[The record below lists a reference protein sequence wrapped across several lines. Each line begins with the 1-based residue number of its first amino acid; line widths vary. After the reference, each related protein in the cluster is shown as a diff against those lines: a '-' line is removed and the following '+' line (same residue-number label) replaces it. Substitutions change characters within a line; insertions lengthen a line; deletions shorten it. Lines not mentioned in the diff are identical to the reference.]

1 LCGGFVDGEMRVE
14 VRRRTAASFIGVEMD
29 LTVGWELA

>member
-14 VRRRTAASFIGVEMD
+14 VRRTAASFIGVEMD